1 MRSDGSLLAK
11 DVVIARSGPMD
22 YAPQELQIPER
33 GPRVTV
39 WREPEEI
46 TNQRFLSS
54 CEGAVVTDTHP
65 TQFVSPRNYSYL
77 TRGHMTN
84 ARVGPLDE
92 NGNVTA
98 IADLNIKDAGLMEKV
113 KDGVWREV
121 SIGYRL
127 YLLKDAKGRYVQ
139 RNLIV
144 NHCAIVE
151 HGRGGTTK
159 ILDAAPAP
167 LVRTLADMAAEFL
180 GRPIGSVKAF
190 DTKEQTMNY
199 EDDLIPIPPPRKR
212 GLLVTKRCSGCEKS
226 KRKFVAGALTST
238 KGRGTICT

>member
-1 MRSDGSLLAK
+1 
-11 DVVIARSGPMD
+11 
-22 YAPQELQIPER
+22 
-33 GPRVTV
+33 
-39 WREPEEI
+39 
-46 TNQRFLSS
+46 
-54 CEGAVVTDTHP
+54 
-65 TQFVSPRNYSYL
+65 
-77 TRGHMTN
+77 MTN

-127 YLLKDAKGRYVQ
+127 DLLKDAKGRYVQ

-199 EDDLIPIPPPRKR
+199 EDDLIPIPPPRKQR
-212 GLLVTKRCSGCEKS
+212 SARDEALLWLREIKEEVR
-226 KRKFVAGALTST
+226 
-238 KGRGTICT
+238 GRGTDEHKRAWNDLYLTVRDGNNPELALQEVRRRFATDRTTRRQRIAVGGISHKNVR